1 MESNPLRQ
9 MRAWV
14 QYHFKI
20 DTRNLPVDDVIS
32 LWVEVEYIMNEV
44 NKGEKG

>member
-14 QYHFKI
+14 QYHFKM
-20 DTRNLPVDDVIS
+20 DTRTMSVDDVVAH
-32 LWVEVEYIMNEV
+32 WVEVEYVMNEM
-44 NKGEKG
+44 NKR